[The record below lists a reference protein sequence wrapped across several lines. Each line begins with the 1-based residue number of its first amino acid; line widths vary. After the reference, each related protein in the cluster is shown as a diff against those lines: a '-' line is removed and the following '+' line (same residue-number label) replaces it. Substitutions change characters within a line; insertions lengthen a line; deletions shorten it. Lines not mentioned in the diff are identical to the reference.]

1 MLSTTSLLILGALLV
16 SATHGHANPA
26 LGTRKHP
33 TPQVYTACT
42 KPKVAAITY
51 DDGPNL
57 YTKTIVD
64 TFNEAGGKVTFFF
77 NGDNY
82 HCIYDADEVD
92 RAKYALSHGHQVAGH
107 TWAHLHLPTLND
119 TAIKSEFTRTND
131 AMKKILGI
139 VPSLVRPPF
148 GEYNSNVSTIAAS
161 LGQSLVTWD
170 FDSQDWTGAASADIE
185 AAYKTRFDTNP
196 KNILPLNHEVYIL
209 LKSPDTSVHDV
220 LPYVIG
226 LAKSKGYKLVT
237 VAECL
242 GIPPYLYKSK
252 PSKRDASALTFTAL
266 LGDTNQ
272 DLKGFVDLLESLI
285 VLANGGGLKVTGL
298 INKDSTGCKI
308 YLRRAASID
317 HLSNPFCLPDIPS
330 DSIHV

>member
-1 MLSTTSLLILGALLV
+1 MLSSTSLLVLGALLV

-26 LGTRKHP
+26 LGTPKHP
-33 TPQVYTACT
+33 TPQVYTACA
-42 KPKVAAITY
+42 KPRTAAITY

-64 TFNEAGGKVTFFF
+64 AFDKAGGKVTFFF
-77 NGDNY
+77 NGDLY
-82 HCIYDADEVD
+82 HCIYDAEEVD

-119 TAIKSEFTRTND
+119 TQIKSEFTRTND

-148 GEYNSNVSTIAAS
+148 GEYNSNVTAVAAS

-170 FDSQDWTGAASADIE
+170 FDSQDWTGAASTDIE
-185 AAYKTRFDTNP
+185 AAYKAHFDTNP
-196 KNILPLNHEVYIL
+196 KNILPLNHEVYSASIPL
-209 LKSPDTSVHDV
+209 PLVSSNLITQSCPPKLPDTTVHDV
-220 LPYVIG
+220 LPYIIG

-242 GIPPYLYKSK
+242 GIQPYLYHGK
-252 PSKRDASALTFTAL
+252 PSKRDASWT
-266 LGDTNQ
+266 
-272 DLKGFVDLLESLI
+272 
-285 VLANGGGLKVTGL
+285 
-298 INKDSTGCKI
+298 C
-308 YLRRAASID
+308 
-317 HLSNPFCLPDIPS
+317 
-330 DSIHV
+330 